1 MTPRSIVIITDSF
14 EVLDLKTVLNKA
26 VLQTANLSKVVKRR
40 RRTKGTRK
48 AMERER
54 EGRRMEDG
62 ERWWWTRRSVR
73 TGQTRGEMEGEEGRN
88 GKMNERKSDK
98 NSCF

>member
-14 EVLDLKTVLNKA
+14 EVLDLKTALNKA
-26 VLQTANLSKVVKRR
+26 VLQTANLSKVVERR
-40 RRTKGTRK
+40 RRTTKGTRK
-48 AMERER
+48 ATERER
-54 EGRRMEDG
+54 GKEEEDV
-62 ERWWWTRRSVR
+62 ERWRRTRRSVR

>member
-40 RRTKGTRK
+40 RRTTKGTRK
-48 AMERER
+48 ATERER
-54 EGRRMEDG
+54 GKEDG
-62 ERWWWTRRSVR
+62 GWRAVVVDEEISKNRPDSWRDGGRG
-73 TGQTRGEMEGEEGRN
+73 GQKWE
-88 GKMNERKSDK
+88 NE
-98 NSCF
+98 

>member
-40 RRTKGTRK
+40 RTTKGTRK
-48 AMERER
+48 ATERER
-54 EGRRMEDG
+54 GKEEEDG
-62 ERWWWTRRSVR
+62 EQWRWTRRSVR
-73 TGQTRGEMEGEEGRN
+73 TDQTRGEMEGEEGRN